1 MTEAEAWRIINATVR
16 LNRNGCKGVLVPGG
30 LILTATRC
38 LDGAKKVSWEGHTE
52 KITTKNAFRFKVGL
66 LAADPV
72 SDIAVLGGLCG
83 QEVHK
88 DREKFEQWRDATPA
102 VPLANTPL
110 GCWDH
115 PISAFILSHHNTLV
129 GANIHR
135 YELSGHLGGISC
147 IETDD
152 RVEDWMVGGPVVDS
166 AGRLVGVV
174 SLWGENALYNG
185 KYPGMF
191 PIARLALPQWALAVI
206 DAHQDEAKRQT
217 AGALV
222 L

>member
-1 MTEAEAWRIINATVR
+1 MTEAEARRIINATVR
-16 LNRNGCKGVLVPGG
+16 LNGNGCQGVLVPGG
-30 LILTATRC
+30 MILTAVRC
-38 LDGAKKVSWEGHTE
+38 LYGVKMTSWYHHTE
-52 KITTKNAFRFKVGL
+52 KIITKNAFRFRVGL

-72 SDIAVLGGLCG
+72 SDIAILGCLYG
-83 QEVHK
+83 QEFHK
-88 DREKFEQWRDATPA
+88 DRAKFEQWRDATPA

-115 PISAFILSHHNTLV
+115 PISAFIQSHHNEWV
-129 GANIHR
+129 VANIHR
-135 YELSGHLGGISC
+135 HELSGHLGGISC

-152 RVEDWMVGGPVVDS
+152 RMEDDMVGGPVVDS

-191 PIARLALPQWALAVI
+191 PIARLALPQWALVLI
-206 DAHQDEAKRQT
+206 DALQDQAKKQT
-217 AGALV
+217 EGALV
-222 L
+222 Q